1 MTEDIFRFEDPE
13 FFLIGTIGVPGEREF
28 YLQVGNE
35 GRILSFALEKNQA
48 EGLAR
53 KSIQMLQDL
62 NLKRT
67 VNTHRLNLKTP
78 LESEFQVGVITITWR
93 SESERFHIEIEG
105 VDEANE
111 NEFDPE
117 SRRLLIIVPPDQLHQ
132 FALCALEV
140 VAAGR
145 QPCLFCGG
153 PINTDGHLC
162 PRSNGYRRMG

>member
-1 MTEDIFRFEDPE
+1 MSLENFFFEDPKH
-13 FFLIGTIGVPGEREF
+13 FVIGTIGLPGEREF
-28 YLQVGNE
+28 FLQVGNGE
-35 GRILSFALEKNQA
+35 NVLSFALEKSQA

-62 NLKRT
+62 NLKKHQG
-67 VNTHRLNLKTP
+67 NFSFQLITP

-93 SESERFHIEIEG
+93 PESEKFHIEVEG
-105 VDEANE
+105 IDNENE
-111 NEFDPE
+111 NEFTRE
-117 SRRLLIIVPPDQLHQ
+117 SQRLVIIVPPDLLTAFSSHT
-132 FALCALEV
+132 LEV

-153 PINTDGHLC
+153 PINSDGHLC